1 MKLNVPNKKLKEK
14 GFFETRWGLLVL
26 LFVVA
31 VGIALAND
39 NNLAALSTAL
49 QSLFDYLLI
58 MFKSGVLI
66 VENMLN

>member
-1 MKLNVPNKKLKEK
+1 MKLNVQNKTPEKK

-26 LFVVA
+26 LFLVA

-49 QSLFDYLLI
+49 QFLFDYLLI